1 MEIDRGRGFAF
12 CFGNLL
18 AFLGN
23 DSMRGIAGVTLGLI
37 ICIKTVIRIYELPLP
52 GLDSVRAG
60 SLYVKY
66 WSRSSCGQGQPS
78 LGTNTQTRLSFT

>member
-1 MEIDRGRGFAF
+1 MEIDRGGGFAF

-37 ICIKTVIRIYELPLP
+37 ICIKTVIRI
-52 GLDSVRAG
+52 
-60 SLYVKY
+60 
-66 WSRSSCGQGQPS
+66 
-78 LGTNTQTRLSFT
+78 